1 MVGEQ
6 ISKYRVIGPAVA
18 WPLADVHTG
27 QDPRTDQVVDI
38 ILLPPDAAASA
49 GVADQFL
56 TEMRAVLAF
65 RHPGF
70 VRLLDCGRLNDGAI
84 YLVSEHVEAECL
96 SERLKRDAGLASDL
110 ATVCEVVGQTAVALE
125 AAHAAG
131 LLYLCLR
138 PEHMLLVPA
147 SQAGLP
153 VTVRLLEL
161 GLGNYFMS
169 RILKMTPGKELPAS
183 MLRYASPEQCRG
195 SGVDPRSDIYALGC
209 VLFELLVGQPP
220 FRETALWDL
229 VAAHAH
235 EVPPRIRDFHPELPS
250 GLDDLVATMLEKDP
264 AQRPFC
270 MSEIS
275 AVLRAAVSKP
285 AVVLEPARDQSPA
298 PILKT
303 VILGPGLPVPE
314 PAAILA
320 SAPVP
325 PPAPM
330 PKTVFLEPGPPIPE
344 PATIPEPAPAQPAAP
359 IAKTVMLD
367 TGPPVPEPAH
377 DSPSAPAFRPTRVLS
392 SAEEVL
398 VPRRPSAS
406 SSPRRARR
414 EPSPASDDTA
424 PVRSR
429 PRPPRGKRATVRVQ
443 RSSHAGLF
451 VGVMLACIAL
461 GVGLFLW
468 LLRPTAIE
476 AKRTPLEDTPA
487 REQQIL
493 PPVVPSPAPAA
504 INTPPPAT
512 RRLAAE
518 LAEPKA
524 VPTDKNL
531 STMAKNRV
539 SGRRPR
545 LHDSASPRSP
555 RSRAVKWTTFPF

>member
-18 WPLADVHTG
+18 WPLADVHAG
-27 QDPRTDQVVDI
+27 QDPRTGQVVDI
-38 ILLPPDAAASA
+38 ILLPPDAAA
-49 GVADQFL
+49 GTGGADQSL
-56 TEMRAVLAF
+56 AEMRTVLAF

-70 VRLLDCGRLNDGAI
+70 VRLLDCGRLNDGAV

-96 SERLKRDAGLASDL
+96 SERLKRDVGLASDL

-125 AAHAAG
+125 AAHTAG

-147 SQAGLP
+147 SQPALP

-169 RILKMTPGKELPAS
+169 RILKMTPGKELPAA
-183 MLRYASPEQCRG
+183 MLRYSSPEQCRG

-209 VLFELLVGQPP
+209 VLFELLVGQAP

-235 EVPPRIRDFHPELPS
+235 EVPPRIRDLHPELPCA
-250 GLDDLVATMLEKDP
+250 LDDLVATMLEKDP

-285 AVVLEPARDQSPA
+285 AVVLEPA
-298 PILKT
+298 
-303 VILGPGLPVPE
+303 
-314 PAAILA
+314 
-320 SAPVP
+320 
-325 PPAPM
+325 
-330 PKTVFLEPGPPIPE
+330 
-344 PATIPEPAPAQPAAP
+344 PAQPPAP

-367 TGPPVPEPAH
+367 TGPPVPEPAR
-377 DSPSAPAFRPTRVLS
+377 DRPSTPAFRATRVLS
-392 SAEEVL
+392 PAEEML
-398 VPRRPSAS
+398 VPRRPAAS

-414 EPSPASDDTA
+414 EPLPVSDDTV
-424 PVRSR
+424 PVRRR
-429 PRPPRGKRATVRVQ
+429 PRPPRGKRETVRVQ
-443 RSSHAGLF
+443 KSSHAGLF
-451 VGVMLACIAL
+451 IGVMLGCIAL
-461 GVGLFLW
+461 GMGLFLW
-468 LLRPTAIE
+468 LLRPTDSQ

-487 REQQIL
+487 RERPIL
-493 PPVVPSPAPAA
+493 PPVVPALAPAV

-518 LAEPKA
+518 LAEPKT
-524 VPTDKNL
+524 VLTNKHV
-531 STMAKNRV
+531 SKIGKNRV
-539 SGRRPR
+539 SSHGTKSHAP
-545 LHDSASPRSP
+545 ASPSSSRSP
-555 RSRAVKWTTFPF
+555 KVESTFPF

>member
-18 WPLADVHTG
+18 WPLADVHAG
-27 QDPRTDQVVDI
+27 QDPRTGQVVDI
-38 ILLPPDAAASA
+38 ILLPPDAAA
-49 GVADQFL
+49 GTGGADQSL
-56 TEMRAVLAF
+56 AEMRTVLAF

-70 VRLLDCGRLNDGAI
+70 VRLLDCGCLNDGAV

-96 SERLKRDAGLASDL
+96 SERLKRDVGLASDL

-125 AAHAAG
+125 AAHTAG

-147 SQAGLP
+147 SQPALP

-183 MLRYASPEQCRG
+183 MLRYSSPEQCRG

-209 VLFELLVGQPP
+209 VLFELLVGQAP

-235 EVPPRIRDFHPELPS
+235 EVPPRIRDLHPELPCA
-250 GLDDLVATMLEKDP
+250 LDDLVATMLEKDP

-285 AVVLEPARDQSPA
+285 AVVLEPA
-298 PILKT
+298 
-303 VILGPGLPVPE
+303 
-314 PAAILA
+314 
-320 SAPVP
+320 
-325 PPAPM
+325 
-330 PKTVFLEPGPPIPE
+330 
-344 PATIPEPAPAQPAAP
+344 PAQPPAP

-367 TGPPVPEPAH
+367 TGPPVPEPATILE
-377 DSPSAPAFRPTRVLS
+377 SAPAQPPAPIAKTVMLDTGPPVPEPARDRPSTPAFRATRVLS
-392 SAEEVL
+392 PAEEML
-398 VPRRPSAS
+398 VPRRPAAS

-414 EPSPASDDTA
+414 EPLPVSDDTV
-424 PVRSR
+424 PVRRR
-429 PRPPRGKRATVRVQ
+429 PRPPRGKRETVRVQ
-443 RSSHAGLF
+443 KSSHAGLF
-451 VGVMLACIAL
+451 IGVMLGCIAL
-461 GVGLFLW
+461 GMGLFLW
-468 LLRPTAIE
+468 LLRPTDSQ

-487 REQQIL
+487 RERPIL
-493 PPVVPSPAPAA
+493 PPVVPALAPAV

-518 LAEPKA
+518 LAEPKT
-524 VPTDKNL
+524 VLTNKHV
-531 STMAKNRV
+531 SKIGKNRV
-539 SGRRPR
+539 SSHGTKSHAP
-545 LHDSASPRSP
+545 ASPSSSRSP
-555 RSRAVKWTTFPF
+555 KVESTFPF